1 MVRCVSFCVL
11 MVVFLHVSLHTE
23 VLELKFPMRFLWKFD
38 ILVTYMHLEYGRGQG
53 PRTPM
58 RFAYNGG
65 DLLTHWGR
73 NKMAAIFQTTYS
85 NGFSWW
91 ISINMSLEFVPR
103 GPINNIPTL
112 VQVMAWRR
120 PGDYLNQW
128 WFGLNELKKKISR
141 FARLFHAPTRTTSS
155 GCLVLHSEA
164 IRDVKQTT
172 LRELTA
178 FRINE

>member
-120 PGDYLNQW
+120 PGDKPLSEPVMVRPQW
-128 WFGLNELKKKISR
+128 
-141 FARLFHAPTRTTSS
+141 
-155 GCLVLHSEA
+155 
-164 IRDVKQTT
+164 VKEENFT
-172 LRELTA
+172 LR
-178 FRINE
+178 